1 VRWLALAGTGG
12 AFVLGLSAQA
22 VRGGDGTGAPQPA
35 VARATIAADAAAPP
49 SGAPALRRVSLPALK
64 TAPRRPAAPPAP
76 APAPAPAPTS
86 VRVTA
91 PAPAP
96 APASAPVAPPQP
108 PPASKPDKGPAFDS
122 SG

>member
-12 AFVLGLSAQA
+12 AFVLGLGAQA
-22 VRGGDGTGAPQPA
+22 VRGGDGTGAPQPT
-35 VARATIAADAAAPP
+35 VVRATIAADAAAPP
-49 SGAPALRRVSLPALK
+49 SAAPALRRVSLPALK
-64 TAPRRPAAPPAP
+64 AAPRRPAAP
-76 APAPAPAPTS
+76 PAPAPAPTS

-96 APASAPVAPPQP
+96 APASAPVAAPQP
-108 PPASKPDKGPAFDS
+108 PPASKPDKGPVFDS